1 MKNINIKT
9 IRIDG
14 GTQSRVEINNEIVTE
29 YAEAIKGGAEFPP
42 VVIFN
47 DGVDNWLADGFH
59 RFHAHNQA
67 GKTSIQV
74 EIRQGTA
81 RDAILFSLG
90 ANGSHGLR
98 PSNADKRKAVMT
110 LLNDFDWSAFSNSEM
125 AKICNVSQRYVN
137 QIKASLTMNVHS
149 EKPKEVTFKTKHGT
163 VATMQT
169 ANIGKKKPWEQADPN
184 AHSGISAEEL
194 AEHGLTEEDMHEE
207 VESDEVTISRLG
219 KEKMEL
225 LDRLEAVLCDDLA
238 KKVNDQQTEIY
249 GLRGHI
255 QQLMASEKSM
265 ESKLKYTADI
275 IHKLRKIYSV
285 ETHAEIIA
293 AAQAQVA

>member
-67 GKTSIQV
+67 KKSSISV
-74 EIRQGTA
+74 DVRQGTA

-98 PSNADKRKAVMT
+98 RSNADKRKAVMT
-110 LLNDFDWSAFSNSEM
+110 LVQDFDWSEMSSNAM
-125 AKICNVSQRYVN
+125 AKTCGVSHTFVDSV
-137 QIKASLTMNVHS
+137 KSSLATVASD
-149 EKPKEVTFKTKHGT
+149 KPKEVTFKTKHGT

-169 ANIGKKKPWEQADPN
+169 ANIGKKPAKPWEQPDTAYKE
-184 AHSGISAEEL
+184 ALEEIGITEEEL
-194 AEHGLTEEDMHEE
+194 HGNETTEEFY
-207 VESDEVTISRLG
+207 
-219 KEKMEL
+219 
-225 LDRLEAVLCDDLA
+225 DRLEKENKELCERIEVLTADDLQ
-238 KKVNDQQTEIY
+238 KKLNDQVSEIY
-249 GLRGHI
+249 GLRGCI
-255 QQLMASEKSM
+255 QQLMGSEKSM
-265 ESKLKYTADI
+265 YDKLKYHADLF
-275 IHKLRKIYSV
+275 HKLAKIYGV
-285 ETHAEIIA
+285 NTHKEILA